1 MFHTSESQPWNTKYT
16 NGISLT
22 PPCLSG
28 PRSQPFSH
36 LGCAADLVSPWL
48 LYIFLYLPKPGVHP
62 PASKLP
68 FSNRTFH
75 THASLCLKW
84 ALWVFFHLRG
94 PLIWLYLLLCRL
106 KSSKGFERRALN
118 YFPQALLF
126 LTVLLIAKFIFQA
139 CLYHGIAKQTKAKL
153 KYKNPV
159 FTLRGSMSSDISFC
173 NKKNKVFI
181 SPHLSPE
188 LQISGYPSLH
198 REISWNIHL

>member
-1 MFHTSESQPWNTKYT
+1 MQSSTAQEKREVYS
-16 NGISLT
+16 ISIT
-22 PPCLSG
+22 PPSLSG
-28 PRSQPFSH
+28 PCSQPFSH

-48 LYIFLYLPKPGVHP
+48 LYIFLCLLKPGVHP

-75 THASLCLKW
+75 TRQPLFKISTVS
-84 ALWVFFHLRG
+84 VFDLLVT
-94 PLIWLYLLLCRL
+94 LIWLYLLLCRL
-106 KSSKGFERRALN
+106 QSSKGFEQHALD
-118 YFPQALLF
+118 YFPWALLF

-159 FTLRGSMSSDISFC
+159 FTLGGSISSDISSC
-173 NKKNKVFI
+173 NKKNKIFI
-181 SPHLSPE
+181 SPHLSLE